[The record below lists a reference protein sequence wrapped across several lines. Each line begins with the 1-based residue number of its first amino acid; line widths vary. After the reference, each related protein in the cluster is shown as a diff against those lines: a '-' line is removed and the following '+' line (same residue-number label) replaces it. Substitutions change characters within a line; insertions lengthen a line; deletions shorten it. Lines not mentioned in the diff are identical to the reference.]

1 LVSSALAR
9 AWAPSAPML
18 LSMNVHRKQIQQTKA
33 EKRTVKVQRRERCV
47 GLERI
52 GKGLGTVIADA
63 VVYKRPS

>member
-1 LVSSALAR
+1 
-9 AWAPSAPML
+9 ML